1 MAGLRFAAA
10 QSASVP
16 CDIAANVAR
25 HCSFIDAAHAAG
37 VQLLVFPE
45 LSLSGYE
52 LAGMAACAL
61 APDDARLAP
70 LRERAAATGMTI
82 VAGAPLANPAGL
94 PSIGAITFH
103 PDGRRSAYRKHF
115 VDPSEVEFAAP
126 GAAISQLHTV
136 GGVPA
141 ALAICADTG
150 NPLHP
155 HAAAVAGARLYLAG
169 SLISR
174 KGHAAEQ
181 TRLATYAKL
190 HGMGVLLVNHALD
203 SGGYVTA
210 GASAYWAPG
219 GALVIAAPGPG
230 QLLVVVD
237 DDGATIIAVA
247 DGPH

>member
-16 CDIAANVAR
+16 LDIAANVAR
-25 HCSFIDAAHAAG
+25 HCDFIDAAHAAG

-52 LAGMAACAL
+52 LAGMSACAL
-61 APDDARLAP
+61 TPDDQRLAP
-70 LRERAAATGMTI
+70 LRERAASTGMTI
-82 VAGAPLANPAGL
+82 VAGAPLANPSGL

-103 PDGRRSAYRKHF
+103 PDAGSSTYRKRF
-115 VDPSEVEFAAP
+115 VHSSEAQFAAA

-136 GGVPA
+136 GGVPV

-150 NPLHP
+150 NPQHP
-155 HAAAVAGARLYLAG
+155 HAAAISGARLYLAG

-174 KGHAAEQ
+174 NGYPKEND
-181 TRLATYAKL
+181 RLSGYAKL
-190 HGMGVLLVNHALD
+190 YDLGVLLANHATD

-210 GASAYWAPG
+210 GGSAFWAAG
-219 GALVIAAPGPG
+219 GELVIAAPGAG
-230 QLLVVVD
+230 ELLVVID
-237 DDGATIIAVA
+237 DHGGKVIAVPDA
-247 DGPH
+247 NI